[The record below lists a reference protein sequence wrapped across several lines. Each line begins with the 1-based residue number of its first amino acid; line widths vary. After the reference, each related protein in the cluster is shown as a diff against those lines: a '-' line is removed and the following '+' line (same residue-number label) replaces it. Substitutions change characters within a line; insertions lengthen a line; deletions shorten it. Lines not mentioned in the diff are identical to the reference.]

1 MYPFLRIVRRCGL
14 RDVWIR
20 NIFLPKEV
28 GFLFAGIKRMVSS
41 TARSMRSL
49 APETTLLYAK
59 QWAAAA
65 GISEVREITDLD
77 ILGVPVYVSVRPQA
91 RGEAFTFG
99 KGLRSVDAEV
109 GAYMEALE
117 FFFAE
122 PGIGRVSTSWGCA
135 RDVAGQ
141 EHADDA
147 ILDFVPL
154 LQREIDLDGSLLLAS
169 VRNLESGDECVIP
182 AELIYYPAPDV
193 GQSLFGS
200 STNGLASGNSL
211 LEASIQALLEL
222 IERDIWSFEFVRG
235 ASKLVEAASL
245 PDDVREIVERA
256 ERNGLQLKVRTIPN
270 DYGMP
275 FFAAFVF
282 NLNNPSRKAFN
293 GGWACDLDR
302 DRALVRAVTE
312 AAQSRVA
319 FIHGGRK
326 VPKSRAAGSGL
337 DAQQR
342 EAKLVRQHMLG
353 VSDSRKQTLLTDIPD
368 LAVASTLQQKL
379 DAVIERLRRV
389 LQEPIYRVV
398 FTPPESPLQVVRVVV
413 PLLENLKETRVR
425 VGRRLKATI
434 DALGAQAA

>member
-1 MYPFLRIVRRCGL
+1 
-14 RDVWIR
+14 
-20 NIFLPKEV
+20 
-28 GFLFAGIKRMVSS
+28 MVSS
-41 TARSMRSL
+41 STRSMRSL
-49 APETTLLYAK
+49 APETTLLYAR
-59 QWAAAA
+59 QLAATA
-65 GISEVREITDLD
+65 GISEVTDITDLD
-77 ILGVPVYVSVRPQA
+77 VLGVPVYVSVRPRA

-99 KGLRSVDAEV
+99 KGLRPVDAEV

-122 PGIGRVSTSWGCA
+122 PGIGDVSTRWGSA
-135 RDVAGQ
+135 REVAGH

-154 LQREIDLDGSLLLAS
+154 LQREVDLDGALLFAS
-169 VRNLESGDECVIP
+169 ARDLESGDECAIP

-211 LEASIQALLEL
+211 LEATIQALLEL
-222 IERDIWSFEFVRG
+222 IERDIWSFEFVRS
-235 ASKLVEAASL
+235 ASKLVESSSL

-270 DYGMP
+270 DYGIP

-282 NLNNPSRKAFN
+282 DLNNPSRKTFN
-293 GGWACDLDR
+293 GGWACDLNR

-326 VPKSRAAGSGL
+326 VPTSRAAGFAL
-337 DAQQR
+337 DAHQQ
-342 EAKLVRQHMLG
+342 ESKLVKQHMLG
-353 VSDSRKQTLLTDIPD
+353 VSDQRQQTLLTDIPD
-368 LAVASTLQQKL
+368 LAVEGTLQQQL
-379 DAVIERLRRV
+379 DAVIERLRRA

-398 FTPPESPLQVVRVVV
+398 FTPPDSPLQVVRVVV
-413 PLLENLKETRVR
+413 PLLENLKETRIR
-425 VGRRLKATI
+425 LGRRLKATI

>member
-1 MYPFLRIVRRCGL
+1 
-14 RDVWIR
+14 
-20 NIFLPKEV
+20 
-28 GFLFAGIKRMVSS
+28 MVSS
-41 TARSMRSL
+41 SARSMRSL
-49 APETTLLYAK
+49 APETTLLYAR
-59 QWAAAA
+59 QWAATA
-65 GISEVREITDLD
+65 GISEVRDITDLD
-77 ILGVPVYVSVRPQA
+77 ILGVPVFVSVRPQA

-99 KGLRSVDAEV
+99 KGLRPVDAEV

-122 PGIGRVSTSWGCA
+122 PGTGRVSTRWGTA

-141 EHADDA
+141 ERGDDA

-154 LQREIDLDGSLLLAS
+154 LQREVDLDGSLLLAS
-169 VRNLESGDECVIP
+169 VRDLESGDECDIP
-182 AELIYYPAPDV
+182 AELIYFPAPDV
-193 GQSLFGS
+193 GQSIFGS

-211 LEASIQALLEL
+211 TEATIQALLEL

-235 ASKLVEAASL
+235 ASRLVEAASL
-245 PDDVREIVERA
+245 PDEVGEIVERA

-270 DYGMP
+270 DYGIP

-282 NLNNPSRKAFN
+282 DLNNPSRKTFN

-326 VPKSRAAGSGL
+326 VPTSVAADS
-337 DAQQR
+337 DFAAQQE
-342 EAKLVRQHMLG
+342 EAKLVRQHLLG
-353 VSDSRKQTLLTDIPD
+353 VSDPRQQLSLNDIPG
-368 LAVASTLQQKL
+368 LGVSGTLEQKL
-379 DAVIERLRRV
+379 DAVIAQLRRV
-389 LQEPIYRVV
+389 LKEPIYRVV

-413 PLLENLKETRVR
+413 PLMENLKETRVR
-425 VGRRLKATI
+425 LGRRLKAAI
-434 DALGAQAA
+434 EAFGAQAA

>member
-1 MYPFLRIVRRCGL
+1 
-14 RDVWIR
+14 
-20 NIFLPKEV
+20 
-28 GFLFAGIKRMVSS
+28 MVSS
-41 TARSMRSL
+41 SARSMRSL

-59 QWAAAA
+59 QLAATA
-65 GISEVREITDLD
+65 GISEVTDITDLD
-77 ILGVPVYVSVRPQA
+77 VLGVPVFVSVRPQA

-99 KGLRSVDAEV
+99 KGLRPVDAEV

-122 PGIGRVSTSWGCA
+122 PGVGNVSTRWGTA
-135 RDVAGQ
+135 RDVAGVD
-141 EHADDA
+141 HADDA

-154 LQREIDLDGSLLLAS
+154 LQREVDLDGPLLLAS
-169 VRNLESGDECVIP
+169 VRDLESGDECAIP

-211 LEASIQALLEL
+211 LEATIQALLEL

-235 ASKLVEAASL
+235 ASKLVEATSL
-245 PDDVREIVERA
+245 PDNVREIVERA
-256 ERNGLQLKVRTIPN
+256 ERNGLQLKIRTIPN

-275 FFAAFVF
+275 FFAAFLF
-282 NLNNPSRKAFN
+282 DLNNPNRKTFN

-326 VPKSRAAGSGL
+326 VPTSRAAGFAV
-337 DAQQR
+337 DAQER
-342 EAKLVRQHMLG
+342 EAKLVRQHMTG
-353 VSDSRKQTLLTDIPD
+353 VSDSRQQTLMTDIPD
-368 LAVASTLQQKL
+368 LAVAGTLQQKL
-379 DAVIERLRRV
+379 DVVIERLRRV
-389 LQEPIYRVV
+389 LQEPIYRVA
-398 FTPPESPLQVVRVVV
+398 FTVPESPLQVVRVVV
-413 PLLENLKETRVR
+413 PLMENLKETRVR
-425 VGRRLKATI
+425 LGRRLKAAI
-434 DALGAQAA
+434 DGLGAQAA